1 MTATALQALAPYYET
16 NAEVKDTVD
25 KALACL
31 SALQNSDGG
40 YASWGT
46 TNSESCAQVITALTA
61 LGIDPDNDS
70 RFVKNGNS
78 VVDAFLTFYVEGG
91 GFAHVAGGGLN
102 GMATEQGY
110 YTLAAYSRWMN
121 GQTSLYDMSD
131 VKIEA
136 EGDTDSGDNTGEDP
150 AVKPEEGSTP
160 KTGDTSDMIPW
171 LALVLLGGTGV
182 MALRRREDKER
193 EAA

>member
-1 MTATALQALAPYYET
+1 MTAMVLQALAPYYGT
-16 NAEVKDTVD
+16 NAEVKSAVD
-25 KALACL
+25 EALKCL
-31 SALQNSDGG
+31 SDLQNSDGG

-78 VVDAFLTFYVEGG
+78 VVDAFLSFYVEGG
-91 GFAHVAGGGLN
+91 GFAHVAGGGVN

-110 YTLAAYSRWMN
+110 YTLAAYSRWVN

-131 VKIEA
+131 VEIEA
-136 EGDTDSGDNTGEDP
+136 GGNTDSGDNTGEEP
-150 AVKPEEGSTP
+150 AAKPDTGNVP
-160 KTGDTSDMIPW
+160 KTGDTSDMLPW
-171 LALVLLGGTGV
+171 LALVLLGGAGA
-182 MALRRREDKER
+182 MALRRREDKDQ